1 MDRQTLL
8 AVLIGTC
15 IVNGIFS
22 PYLRV
27 AIPITAVLMPELFP
41 RTVEWVLFWSS
52 VLLAS
57 ATLLFSGVPAA
68 LYERLVERD
77 PQGAASMWIWL
88 AGAAM
93 LSLPAAQNVAASFL
107 ASGRA

>member
-1 MDRQTLL
+1 MDRHTLFPI
-8 AVLIGTC
+8 VLGVC

-22 PYLRV
+22 PYLKL

-57 ATLLFSGVPAA
+57 TTLLFSGVPAA
-68 LYERLVERD
+68 LYERLVED
-77 PQGAASMWIWL
+77 KPESVASMWIWL

-93 LSLPAAQNVAASFL
+93 LSVPAAFRFL
-107 ASGRA
+107 

>member
-1 MDRQTLL
+1 VFDRQTLFL
-8 AVLIGTC
+8 LVIGVC

-27 AIPITAVLMPELFP
+27 AIPISAVLMPELFP
-41 RTVEWVLFWSS
+41 RTLEWVLFWSS

-57 ATLLFSGVPAA
+57 VTLLFSGVPAA

-77 PQGAASMWIWL
+77 TEGTTSMWIWL
-88 AGAAM
+88 AGAAV
-93 LSLPAAQNVAASFL
+93 LSLPVVQRTL
-107 ASGRA
+107 